1 MNLSLICERIFYERE
16 LGCGYMNKN
25 EDYFKMLDIV
35 IEVFFVVENL
45 LFFCEINIQ
54 FIIFFEDSN
63 IKNGS
68 LECFDWFSIGVLV
81 EKSFDELNLLLCLG
95 KGLVVGKSNCEG

>member
-1 MNLSLICERIFYERE
+1 MNYKNIILVVIDVVIIRDFEILLLCNSIEKECVKFVMNLSLICERIFYERE

-45 LFFCEINIQ
+45 LFFCEINI
-54 FIIFFEDSN
+54 
-63 IKNGS
+63 
-68 LECFDWFSIGVLV
+68 
-81 EKSFDELNLLLCLG
+81 
-95 KGLVVGKSNCEG
+95 